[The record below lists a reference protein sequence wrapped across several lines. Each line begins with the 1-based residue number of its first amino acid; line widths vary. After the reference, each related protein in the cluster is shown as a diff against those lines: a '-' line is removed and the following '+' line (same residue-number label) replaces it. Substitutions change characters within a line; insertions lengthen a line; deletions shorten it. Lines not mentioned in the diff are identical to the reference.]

1 MEPDTLKANLDTD
14 AEMERLQVSLE
25 EAEQTKL
32 DGRSKNGILVKEM
45 REKAVSEETRQKL
58 QQNPYLEIW
67 EIDYYSSSD
76 EEDNDSDR
84 EKENSEEETESE
96 SEEEK
101 KEEQTE
107 PAEQAAT

>member
-1 MEPDTLKANLDTD
+1 
-14 AEMERLQVSLE
+14 
-25 EAEQTKL
+25 
-32 DGRSKNGILVKEM
+32 M
-45 REKAVSEETRQKL
+45 REKAVSEETRKKL
-58 QQNPYLEIW
+58 QKNPYLEIW

-101 KEEQTE
+101 KEDTE
-107 PAEQAAT
+107 E

>member
-1 MEPDTLKANLDTD
+1 
-14 AEMERLQVSLE
+14 
-25 EAEQTKL
+25 
-32 DGRSKNGILVKEM
+32 M
-45 REKAVSEETRQKL
+45 REKAASEETRQKL

-101 KEEQTE
+101 KEDKEEQKE
-107 PAEQAAT
+107 PAEKDTKQLVDQSSE

>member
-1 MEPDTLKANLDTD
+1 
-14 AEMERLQVSLE
+14 
-25 EAEQTKL
+25 
-32 DGRSKNGILVKEM
+32 M
-45 REKAVSEETRQKL
+45 REKAVSEESRQKL

-101 KEEQTE
+101 SDSRDSEPSHNFTYQDVIKMTEEEQM
-107 PAEQAAT
+107 AALL